1 MSGLNKRFLLLVVTM
16 ACKLSLYYVL
26 CHMTISINL
35 QAEMKVM
42 RAMRTH
48 MWQSRVE
55 IEYYS
60 VAYFDRVT
68 TFEAL

>member
-1 MSGLNKRFLLLVVTM
+1 M

-26 CHMTISINL
+26 CHTTIGINL
-35 QAEMKVM
+35 QAEEMKVM

-60 VAYFDRVT
+60 IAYFDRVT

>member
-1 MSGLNKRFLLLVVTM
+1 MQLIIFSECLDVQSYT
-16 ACKLSLYYVL
+16 C
-26 CHMTISINL
+26 
-35 QAEMKVM
+35 
-42 RAMRTH
+42 

-68 TFEAL
+68 AFKAPYLGTSVKSGAQTCCVIASIVAAFTQHV